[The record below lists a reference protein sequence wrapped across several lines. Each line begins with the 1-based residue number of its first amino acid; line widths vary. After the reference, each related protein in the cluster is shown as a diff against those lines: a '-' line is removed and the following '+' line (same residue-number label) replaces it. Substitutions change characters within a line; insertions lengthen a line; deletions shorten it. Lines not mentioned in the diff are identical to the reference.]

1 LLQFTLASTVYFTF
15 SKLFPARETML
26 DRAILDK
33 EETRS
38 EDASNGGDDDHDD
51 KKDRGLVDVL
61 KVA

>member
-1 LLQFTLASTVYFTF
+1 
-15 SKLFPARETML
+15 ML

-38 EDASNGGDDDHDD
+38 EVVSNGSDDNEDN
-51 KKDRGLVDVL
+51 KKGRGLVDVM

>member
-1 LLQFTLASTVYFTF
+1 LQFTVASTVYFPL
-15 SKLFPARETML
+15 SKLFPTHETML

-38 EDASNGGDDDHDD
+38 EDASNGSDDYD

-61 KVA
+61 KVP

>member
-1 LLQFTLASTVYFTF
+1 
-15 SKLFPARETML
+15 ML

-38 EDASNGGDDDHDD
+38 EVASNGSDDNEDN
-51 KKDRGLVDVL
+51 KKSRSLMDVM